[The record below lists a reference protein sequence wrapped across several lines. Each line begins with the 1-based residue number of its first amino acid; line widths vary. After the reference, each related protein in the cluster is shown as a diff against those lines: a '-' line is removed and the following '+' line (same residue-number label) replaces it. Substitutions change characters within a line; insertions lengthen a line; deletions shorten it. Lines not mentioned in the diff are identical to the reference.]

1 MIVLRPGE
9 RMIPGQEVRAEGM
22 LLAYQGDG
30 NLVLYRRDGVPVWAS
45 DTFGAAGFVTMQG
58 DGNLVIYDAAGVPVW
73 ASDTFIGGGA
83 LELTSEGLKIKAL
96 ATVWATPAFD
106 PGEQPG
112 PEPTPVLFGA
122 NRRFGP
128 RAVGDDRGPQLYAG
142 LSRFYHVWCAG
153 VDMGRV
159 EREDESDVR
168 AGYDFKRVLL
178 QVGSLDPNDYW
189 AGRVADQTSPT
200 FERDVVNVLQ
210 SARAHGLRILACI
223 IGKGNGMDRQ
233 SNRRPYVR
241 RMAEILRDYP
251 DVVLLAQIMNEP
263 SSMGEITAPEIL
275 ELEQILR
282 DTAPNLVTS
291 TGAYG
296 DLEGGGEDGLDPRTW
311 GMIGTPHL
319 DRDQTKSE
327 MQDRPW
333 RQPWDWGLSAGDHG
347 ILNDEPI
354 GPRSSVASEE
364 RPLVL
369 RSHATVA
376 FVSRFM
382 GSVFHADEGIRGNG
396 DLASVPGYREFPAC
410 KRFLPGDLPNGSQVN
425 ANTNFPGR
433 HWQLDEEFL
442 RAANGNSRGIVRAY
456 GVQQGG
462 YQFTVP
468 FGPVSDF
475 ELRAVR
481 PLRVECFQQ
490 DVNDRLWE
498 RTVGAGERVRFSAQ
512 HPDYLLKSRAL

>member
-1 MIVLRPGE
+1 MIVLKPGE
-9 RMIPGQEVRAEGM
+9 RLVPGQEVRAEGM

-30 NLVLYRRDGVPVWAS
+30 NLVLYRRDGTPVWAS
-45 DTFGAAGFVTMQG
+45 DTFGAAGFATMQG
-58 DGNLVIYDAAGVPVW
+58 DGNLVVYDAAGVPVW
-73 ASDTFIGGGA
+73 ASDTFVPGGA

-96 ATVWATPAFD
+96 ATVWSTPAFE
-106 PGEQPG
+106 PGEPG
-112 PEPTPVLFGA
+112 PEPTPVLFGDV
-122 NRRFGP
+122 RRYGP

-142 LSRFYHVWCAG
+142 LSRFYHVWAMKN
-153 VDMGRV
+153 DPDRV
-159 EREDESDVR
+159 KREDDSDV
-168 AGYDFKRVLL
+168 AVGMDFKRVLL
-178 QVGSLDPNDYW
+178 QVGSLDPSDYW
-189 AGRVADQTSPT
+189 AGRVADQNWPDHQQLVADMCAGAR
-200 FERDVVNVLQ
+200 ER
-210 SARAHGLRILACI
+210 GMRISACI

-233 SNRRPYVR
+233 SNRRPYVQ
-241 RMAEILRDYP
+241 RMAEVLREFP

-263 SSMGEITAPEIL
+263 SIEGRITADEIL
-275 ELEQILR
+275 ELESILR
-282 DTAPNLVTS
+282 STAPNLVTS

-296 DLEGGGEDGLDPRTW
+296 ELAGGEDGLDPRTW
-311 GMIGTPHL
+311 GMVGTPHL

-327 MQDRPW
+327 MRDRPW

-347 ILNDEPI
+347 LMNDEPI
-354 GPRSSVASEE
+354 GPRASVASED

-396 DLASVPGYREFPAC
+396 DLASVPGYREFAAC
-410 KRFLPGDLPNGSQVN
+410 KRFLPGDLPNGSQQN
-425 ANTNFPGR
+425 ANTNYPGR
-433 HWQLDEEFL
+433 HWQLEDEFL
-442 RAANGNSRGIVRAY
+442 RAANDNRRGIVRAY

-462 YQFTVP
+462 FQFTVP

-490 DVNDRLWE
+490 DVNDLLWE